1 MHLKRP
7 FPTQHYMECSEVPNA
22 ASYGCLC
29 IHGVRLLLCSMR
41 RCPASRL
48 QTRCF
53 SWKIS
58 AQLRSDP
65 WRIRCLLERLLFSLA
80 FLAEISSCM
89 PIHLDAELLRN
100 RGESVGPRMVIGRQ
114 VHRSLSLRSRNCK
127 SPSVRSA
134 RRDDG
139 SKQSRDASPKS
150 NHSRR
155 A

>member
-1 MHLKRP
+1 MDEDERCLCRRETQPLVFDMGSWRRSDDCKGQVTWPRCRQFRAP
-7 FPTQHYMECSEVPNA
+7 TSFVCSGYAFKTSSPTQHYMECSEVPNA

-65 WRIRCLLERLLFSLA
+65 WRIRCLLERLFFSLA
-80 FLAEISSCM
+80 ILGRN
-89 PIHLDAELLRN
+89 LLLHADSPRPMRN
-100 RGESVGPRMVIGRQ
+100 S
-114 VHRSLSLRSRNCK
+114 
-127 SPSVRSA
+127 
-134 RRDDG
+134 
-139 SKQSRDASPKS
+139 
-150 NHSRR
+150 
-155 A
+155 